1 MQTIGTSVKAV
12 LAWIRHRPGRAL
24 AISVPLLAVAVL
36 TGPAVAS
43 PHPEPTLAVTRAEL
57 NAAPAPLV
65 RTFAESPTGPQMKT
79 YKHTHRVPIA
89 WNVDGCDHD
98 YGTPNVCVPWKIP
111 ASSGQAACAWLR
123 ANGFG
128 PLRVYGTNRQ
138 YLPENSQGYVCA
150 RASR

>member
-1 MQTIGTSVKAV
+1 VQTIETSAKAV
-12 LAWIRHRPGRAL
+12 FAWIRHRPGRAL

-43 PHPEPTLAVTRAEL
+43 PHPEATLAVTRAEQ

-65 RTFAESPTGPQMKT
+65 RTFAESPTGQQMKT
-79 YKHTHRVPIA
+79 YKHAHRVPIA

-111 ASSGQAACAWLR
+111 ASSGQAACDWLR

-128 PLRVYGTNRQ
+128 RLRVYGTNRQ
-138 YLPENSQGYVCA
+138 HLPENSHGYVCA
-150 RASR
+150 EASR